1 MKKMLVISS
10 QVAAL
15 LLLLADE
22 PDDDDN
28 CAFKYRYR
36 EAWRGKKCGSRHSFM
51 CYDERLVLVKE
62 KKTWEEA
69 LEHCR
74 ALEALD
80 PSKPATAYQ
89 NHRYDLA
96 TLLTE
101 DDHVFAQ
108 EKAQEAT
115 TQEVGLFSTVCY

>member
-1 MKKMLVISS
+1 MKKILVISS
-10 QVAAL
+10 QVSA

-22 PDDDDN
+22 PGDDDN
-28 CAFKYRYR
+28 CAIKHRKQ
-36 EAWRGKKCGSRHSFM
+36 EAWRGTKCGHRHSFM

-80 PSKPATAYQ
+80 PSKPATAHQ

-115 TQEVGLFSTVCY
+115 TQEVGQFSTVWY

>member
-1 MKKMLVISS
+1 MKKILVISS
-10 QVAAL
+10 QVSAL
-15 LLLLADE
+15 LFLADE

-28 CAFKYRYR
+28 CAYKRRHR
-36 EAWRGKKCGSRHSFM
+36 EAWRGRQCGSNHSFM
-51 CYDERLVLVKE
+51 CYNERLVLVKE

-115 TQEVGLFSTVCY
+115 TQEVGHFSTVCY

>member
-1 MKKMLVISS
+1 MKKILVISS
-10 QVAAL
+10 QVSA

-28 CAFKYRYR
+28 CAFKRKKQ
-36 EAWRGKKCGSRHSFM
+36 EAWHGTKCGSTHSFM

-115 TQEVGLFSTVCY
+115 TQEVGQFSTVWY